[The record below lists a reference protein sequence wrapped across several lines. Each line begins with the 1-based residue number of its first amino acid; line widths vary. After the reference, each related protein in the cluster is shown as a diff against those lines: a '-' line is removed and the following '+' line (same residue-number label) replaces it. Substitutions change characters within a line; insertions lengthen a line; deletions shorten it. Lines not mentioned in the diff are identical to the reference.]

1 MYGVDDDKIRTK
13 SVTKDGVTKELK
25 VITAENGFI
34 VCITTSSM
42 EGEEYKVDKKH
53 WISKTDPIK
62 DKSDKEPK
70 EPETVS
76 QAIKNINL

>member
-1 MYGVDDDKIRTK
+1 MYGVDEDKVRTK

-25 VITAENGFI
+25 VVTAENGFI

-53 WISKTDPIK
+53 WISKKDPIP
-62 DKSDKEPK
+62 DSSGSESK